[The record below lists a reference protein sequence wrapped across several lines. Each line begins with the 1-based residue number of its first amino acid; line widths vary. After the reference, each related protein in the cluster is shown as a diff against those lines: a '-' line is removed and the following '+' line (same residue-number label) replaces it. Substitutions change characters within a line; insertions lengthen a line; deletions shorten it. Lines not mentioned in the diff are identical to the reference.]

1 MWWWSCSCFS
11 TASSRFLIA
20 WYDNIKTIADPQ
32 QLHPFSLSLCFFS
45 PSLSFPA
52 LLIMSYIS
60 IFQGERI
67 RIWSVREGERERKR
81 ERERERVLVC
91 ILFCTTVDGF
101 SIVRFLRLRGFY
113 IFSSVF
119 FFPIWFDTFL
129 VIRAWIGSFSLL
141 GSFLVFAS
149 IASLNALPS
158 AVLWPTLFCGDPWGV
173 SLDLEFIVTV
183 LVPTE
188 TQKRPSC
195 EVPENGRWKVSDSR
209 PSFLPFL
216 PVIRHRR

>member
-1 MWWWSCSCFS
+1 MC
-11 TASSRFLIA
+11 
-20 WYDNIKTIADPQ
+20 
-32 QLHPFSLSLCFFS
+32 
-45 PSLSFPA
+45 
-52 LLIMSYIS
+52 YIS

-67 RIWSVREGERERKR
+67 RIWSVREWER

-91 ILFCTTVDGF
+91 ILFCTTVNGF
-101 SIVRFLRLRGFY
+101 SIARIFRLRALY

-119 FFPIWFDTFL
+119 FLPIWFDTFL
-129 VIRAWIGSFSLL
+129 EIGAWIGSFSLL

-158 AVLWPTLFCGDPWGV
+158 AVLWPALFCGEPRVV

-183 LVPTE
+183 LVPIE

-195 EVPENGRWKVSDSR
+195 EVPENGRWKVSD
-209 PSFLPFL
+209 
-216 PVIRHRR
+216 

>member
-32 QLHPFSLSLCFFS
+32 QPHPLSLCFFF

-60 IFQGERI
+60 FFQGERI
-67 RIWSVREGERERKR
+67 RIWSVREW

-91 ILFCTTVDGF
+91 ILFCTKVNGF
-101 SIVRFLRLRGFY
+101 SIARIFRLRALY

-119 FFPIWFDTFL
+119 FLPIWFDTFL
-129 VIRAWIGSFSLL
+129 EIGAWIGSFSLL

-149 IASLNALPS
+149 IASLNAPPS
-158 AVLWPTLFCGDPWGV
+158 AVLWPALFCGEPRVV

-183 LVPTE
+183 LVPIE

-195 EVPENGRWKVSDSR
+195 EVPENGRWKVSD
-209 PSFLPFL
+209 
-216 PVIRHRR
+216 